1 MLLLDPLQTP
11 YDRSEGLRMTL
22 LQVVNCR
29 KDSVVKTPDP
39 PRTRIEI
46 YDTTL
51 RDGSQGEGISF
62 SVEDKIRIAHRLDEF
77 GMDFIEGGW
86 PGSNPKDEAFFERMR
101 SVPLK
106 QARLAA
112 FGSTCRADVA
122 AQDDPQL
129 CKLLDAGVPVV
140 CIFGKSWEE
149 HVQFALRTTLD
160 ENLRMIGDSVAFLK
174 SRVST
179 VIYDAEHF
187 FDGYKTHPNYAL
199 RCLRAAVEAGADR
212 LVLCDTNG
220 GTLPHELT
228 QIVRDVLK
236 MLPEAALGI
245 HTHNDAECGVANAL
259 AAVQEGI
266 LHVQGTINGYGERCG
281 NCNLV
286 PVIAALRLKLG
297 YDCLLPDSL
306 EHLTGLSQYV
316 DEVANLTPDTR
327 RPYVGKSAFAHKGG
341 VHADAVL
348 KGASYEHVN
357 PDAVGNSR
365 RLLVSELAGGSS
377 IAGKASE
384 YGLDLNR
391 KSPEARALLK
401 AVTER
406 EHEGY
411 SYEGAEGSFELL
423 MMQSVGTYRRLFE
436 LKGFR
441 CIVEKR
447 GHDEAPITEA
457 TIKVDVDGEERLTV
471 AEGDGP
477 VHALDSALR
486 KALLDFYP
494 ELAQIKL
501 TDFKVRVVNTRE
513 GTAARVRVIVDST
526 DGEQTWSTVGVST
539 NMIEAS
545 WHALVDSIVYGLLR
559 CQYPA

>member
-1 MLLLDPLQTP
+1 VWYTGFTPKEVRYLLLNASHSP
-11 YDRSEGLRMTL
+11 G
-22 LQVVNCR
+22 R
-29 KDSVVKTPDP
+29 K
-39 PRTRIEI
+39 IEI

-62 SVEDKIRIAHRLDEF
+62 SVEDKVRIARRLDEF

-86 PGSNPKDEAFFERMR
+86 PGSNPKDEAFFDRMK
-101 SVPLK
+101 SIPLK
-106 QARLAA
+106 HALLTA
-112 FGSTCRADVA
+112 FGSTCRADISASDDSQLQKLLA
-122 AQDDPQL
+122 AQT
-129 CKLLDAGVPVV
+129 PVV
-140 CIFGKSWEE
+140 TIFGKSWEE
-149 HVQFALRTTLD
+149 HVRFALRTTLD
-160 ENLRMIGDSVAFLK
+160 ENLRMIAGSVSFLK
-174 SRVST
+174 AHVGT

-187 FDGYKTHPNYAL
+187 FDGYKTHPEYAL
-199 RCLRAAVEAGADR
+199 NCLRTALQAGADR

-220 GTLPHELT
+220 GTLPHEIT
-228 QIVRDVLK
+228 GITRAVG
-236 MLPEAALGI
+236 AALSGALIGI

-259 AAVQEGI
+259 AAIQEGAI
-266 LHVQGTINGYGERCG
+266 HVQGTVNGYGERCG
-281 NCNLV
+281 NCNLI
-286 PVIAALRLKLG
+286 PLMASLRLKLG
-297 YDCLLPDSL
+297 YDCLFPDSL

-316 DEVANLTPDTR
+316 DEIANLTPDTR

-348 KGASYEHVN
+348 KGASYEHID
-357 PDAVGNSR
+357 PEAVGNSR

-377 IAGKASE
+377 ISGKAAE
-384 YGLDLNR
+384 YGFDLNR
-391 KSPEARALLK
+391 KSPQTKALLK

-423 MMQSVGTYRRLFE
+423 LMESVGTFRQLFE

-447 GHDEAPITEA
+447 GEDVEPITEA
-457 TIKVDVDGEERLTV
+457 TVKLMVNGTETLTV

-477 VHALDSALR
+477 VHALDGALR
-486 KALLDFYP
+486 KALLEFYP
-494 ELAQIKL
+494 ELASIRL

-513 GTAARVRVIVDST
+513 GTAAKVRVIIDSA

-545 WHALVDSIVYGLLR
+545 WHALVDSIVYGLMR
-559 CQYPA
+559 CETHL